1 MAEQSLKD
9 KTVKGTF
16 WSAADSLLGNGIT
29 FLVGIILAR
38 ILTPDE
44 YGLVGIVMIIVTV
57 LNSIVDSGFGRAL
70 IRNIKADDTDYSTAF
85 FTNLVISVVLYIILF
100 VSAPWIASFFSRPEL
115 VALTKVTGLVIIIN
129 ALSLIQNT
137 ILTKRIDFKTKTK
150 ASLLS
155 AIASGVVGIGMAFSG
170 FGVWAL
176 VGQTISRQLLYT
188 VCLWIFNKW
197 LPLLKFSWK
206 SFNEMWGFGW
216 KLLVSN
222 LIDTIWNELYQ
233 VVIGKFYSPATLGQ
247 YTRGNQFASIF
258 SQNLTAVVQRVSYP
272 ALSEIQEDLPRLKNA
287 YRRVIKM
294 TMFVTTI
301 LMFGLGAISEPLLYC
316 LVGPQW
322 GEAASYLPIL
332 CVTMSL
338 YPLHAINLNLLQV
351 QGRSDLFLKLEIFKK
366 AIAIVPIVLG
376 ILTNIYWMLYS
387 GIVVGVVAF
396 FLNSL
401 YSGRFIGYS
410 SFDQIRDVAPF
421 YGIATV
427 VAVLVYFMKY
437 LGLSYYVVLPLQ
449 ILIGAFVF
457 FLLCKLFN
465 IEEIDEALSISKQ
478 YISKIFHTSK

>member
-155 AIASGVVGIGMAFSG
+155 AIASGVVGIGMSFSG